1 MIINSTQNTR
11 AMLVLE
17 ARRGR
22 PDRGW
27 LQTDTGRREQ
37 VLRDG
42 QIRLEREPNRRA
54 LAHVANTKSIA
65 ELPKALAGSPG
76 DIHSGSME
84 PSKFFDD
91 ETFLGVNYRPD
102 GTLLFAILRGQCG
115 ADGAG
120 LTNTDNNSCYA
131 SVRYIDQN

>member
-54 LAHVANTKSIA
+54 LAHVANIGTKSIA

-76 DIHSGSME
+76 DIHSG
-84 PSKFFDD
+84 F
-91 ETFLGVNYRPD
+91 N
-102 GTLLFAILRGQCG
+102 GTEQIILRQRDVLG
-115 ADGAG
+115 
-120 LTNTDNNSCYA
+120 S
-131 SVRYIDQN
+131 